1 MSSPPTTLGQYQI
14 IREIARSNDIVYEAY
29 DPLMNRRVAV
39 KELNMPAGSTPQQL
53 ADRVS
58 RFGREIHAVSQMNH
72 PNIMT
77 VFTASVDDGR
87 SYMAMEYLD
96 GITLRKEIDNSG
108 FIPVERAIEII
119 SAILSGL
126 AHAHDKGV
134 VHRDIKPDNIQL
146 TSDNGVKITDFGI
159 ARLTFQPNL
168 TMDGQVFGTPS
179 YMSPEQVVGKE
190 IDNRTDLFSVGV
202 MLYEMLTG
210 NKPFQGD
217 NVIAI
222 THAIVNGSLPTT
234 TQISQPIYK
243 VIAKALEKAPQMR
256 YHNANEM
263 REALQEAQQPGQHYQ
278 SPVAGFDPYGQP
290 PQSLVAPPYV
300 SPYQAPDPY
309 GQPIQTPYGQ
319 PQPYGQTQY
328 GGVLPAYSPY
338 GQTIAAPP
346 VISAPPTYG
355 AYNPYQAPGVGQMPN
370 QQPYNVYYPPPPGP
384 PLVSAEARER
394 MRQFVWAFI
403 MFMVIAAILV
413 FGFIALTKS
422 IQDSTAKKGP
432 SKPADS
438 VASMSQTGV
447 PVPTLENT
455 KAFRAAE
462 RDASS
467 PTPDPNLKPAG
478 PSGDQLTADASN
490 GEKTITDIAKASILI
505 RAGDAYH
512 EAGDDAKAYE
522 SYTEAFQIRAAN
534 GATNR
539 ELREVLYKMQEVTK
553 PGTPERESVD
563 KAISGQA

>member
-1 MSSPPTTLGQYQI
+1 MSSPPQTLGQYQI

-77 VFTASVDDGR
+77 VFTASVDEGR

-108 FIPVERAIEII
+108 FIEVEKAVEII
-119 SAILSGL
+119 TAILSGL

-146 TSDNGVKITDFGI
+146 TSDGGVKITDFGI

-179 YMSPEQVVGKE
+179 YMSPEQVVGKD

-222 THAIVNGSLPTT
+222 THAIVNGSPPAT
-234 TQISQPIYK
+234 TQIPQGIYT
-243 VIAKALEKAPQMR
+243 VIARALEKAPQMR

-263 REALQEAQQPGQHYQ
+263 RVALLDAQQPMQNYQ
-278 SPVAGFDPYGQP
+278 SPVSGFDPYSQP
-290 PQSLVAPPYV
+290 PQSLIQQPFQA
-300 SPYQAPDPY
+300 PYQAPDPY

-319 PQPYGQTQY
+319 
-328 GGVLPAYSPY
+328 VPAYSPY
-338 GQTIAAPP
+338 GQNIAAPP
-346 VISAPPTYG
+346 VIAAPHTYG
-355 AYNPYQAPGVGQMPN
+355 TYNPYQAPQMGQAPN
-370 QQPYNVYYPPPPGP
+370 QQPYGVYYPPPPGP
-384 PLVSAEARER
+384 PLISYEAKER
-394 MRQFVWAFI
+394 MRQFIYATLLI
-403 MFMVIAAILV
+403 GVIAAILI
-413 FGFIALTKS
+413 FAFIALTNS
-422 IQDSTAKKGP
+422 IQASKTA
-432 SKPADS
+432 SKIKAPE
-438 VASMSQTGV
+438 ASGSGSGV
-447 PVPTLENT
+447 PIPTSENT
-455 KAFRAAE
+455 KTYRPPNTESAVKK
-462 RDASS
+462 
-467 PTPDPNLKPAG
+467 PTG
-478 PSGDQLTADASN
+478 PSGDELVAQADNSAA
-490 GEKTITDIAKASILI
+490 TITDVAKVATLI
-505 RAGDAYH
+505 QAGDAYH
-512 EAGDDAKAYE
+512 EAGDNAKA
-522 SYTEAFQIRAAN
+522 FAAYQQAYKVRSDN
-534 GATNR
+534 GGSKR
-539 ELREVLYKMQEVTK
+539 DLRDLLYKMQEVTV
-553 PGTPERESVD
+553 PGSQERANVD
-563 KAISGQA
+563 QLLNDQL

>member
-96 GITLRKEIDNSG
+96 GITLRKEIDNNG
-108 FIPVERAIEII
+108 FLTAERAIEII
-119 SAILSGL
+119 AAILSGL

-146 TSDNGVKITDFGI
+146 TSDGSVKITDFGI

-179 YMSPEQVVGKE
+179 YMSPEQVVGKD

-222 THAIVNGSLPTT
+222 THAIVNASPPPA
-234 TQISQPIYK
+234 TQIPQPVYQ
-243 VIAKALEKAPQMR
+243 VISRALEKAPQMR

-263 REALQEAQQPGQHYQ
+263 REALLAANQPVQHYQ
-278 SPVAGFDPYGQP
+278 SPVTGMGMDPYMQP
-290 PQSLVAPPYV
+290 PQSLVQPAYLQPY
-300 SPYQAPDPY
+300 SAPDPY

-319 PQPYGQTQY
+319 QQY
-328 GGVLPAYSPY
+328 AGVPAYNPY
-338 GQTIAAPP
+338 AQGIAPPP

-355 AYNPYQAPGVGQMPN
+355 AYNPYQQPMTGQYPN

-394 MRQFVWAFI
+394 MRQFIYATLLI
-403 MFMVIAAILV
+403 SVIAAILI
-413 FGFIALTKS
+413 FAFIAMTNS
-422 IQDSTAKKGP
+422 IQTSAKAKP
-432 SKPADS
+432 SGAK
-438 VASMSQTGV
+438 VANSGV
-447 PVPTLENT
+447 DPNIPVPTLDNT
-455 KAFRAAE
+455 KAYRPPQPNAAS
-462 RDASS
+462 A
-467 PTPDPNLKPAG
+467 TPDPNLKPSG
-478 PSGDQLTADASN
+478 PSGDELTATATNS
-490 GEKTITDIAKASILI
+490 EATITDIAKASTLI
-505 RAGDAYH
+505 RAGDAYK
-512 EAGDDAKAYE
+512 EAGDTSKAYE
-522 SYTEAFQIRAAN
+522 SYRQAYLIRAAN
-534 GATNR
+534 NASR
-539 ELREVLYKMQEVTK
+539 ADLRDVLYKMQEVTAA
-553 PGTPERESVD
+553 GSPERAEVD
-563 KAISGQA
+563 SALAEQGGL

>member
-1 MSSPPTTLGQYQI
+1 MSSPPQTLGQYQI

-39 KELNMPAGSTPQQL
+39 KELHMPPGSTPQQL

-108 FIPVERAIEII
+108 FIPAERAIEII
-119 SAILSGL
+119 SSILSGL

-146 TSDNGVKITDFGI
+146 TSDGGVKITDFGI

-179 YMSPEQVVGKE
+179 YMSPEQVVGKD
-190 IDNRTDLFSVGV
+190 IDQRTDLFSVGV

-222 THAIVNGSLPTT
+222 THAIVNASPAPA
-234 TQISQPIYK
+234 TQIAQPIYQ
-243 VIAKALEKAPQMR
+243 VIIRALEKAPQMR

-263 REALQEAQQPGQHYQ
+263 RVALQDAQQPVMPVQQYQ
-278 SPVAGFDPYGQP
+278 NPTGSFDPYGAP
-290 PQSLVAPPYV
+290 PQSLVQQPYAA
-300 SPYQAPDPY
+300 PYQAPDPY

-319 PQPYGQTQY
+319 APYGQSPY
-328 GGVLPAYSPY
+328 GGSNSAYSPY
-338 GQTIAAPP
+338 GQNIAPPP
-346 VISAPPTYG
+346 VISAPPSYG
-355 AYNPYQAPGVGQMPN
+355 AYNPYQAPLPGQMPN

-384 PLVSAEARER
+384 PLISQEAKER
-394 MRQFVWAFI
+394 MRQFIYAIILFG
-403 MFMVIAAILV
+403 VIVAILV
-413 FGFIALTKS
+413 AGFIAMTNS
-422 IQDSTAKKGP
+422 IQNSNQAKVGGTGTST
-432 SKPADS
+432 SS
-438 VASMSQTGV
+438 ESGV
-447 PVPTLENT
+447 PIPTLENT
-455 KAFRAAE
+455 KAYRPAG
-462 RDASS
+462 
-467 PTPDPNLKPAG
+467 TPNANTKPAG
-478 PSGDQLTADASN
+478 PTGDDLSTAANN
-490 GEKTITDIAKASILI
+490 GETIITDVAKA
-505 RAGDAYH
+505 
-512 EAGDDAKAYE
+512 
-522 SYTEAFQIRAAN
+522 
-534 GATNR
+534 AT
-539 ELREVLYKMQEVTK
+539 LY
-553 PGTPERESVD
+553 
-563 KAISGQA
+563 SGG

>member
-1 MSSPPTTLGQYQI
+1 MSSPPQTLGQYQI

-39 KELNMPAGSTPQQL
+39 KELHMPPGSTPQQL

-108 FIPVERAIEII
+108 FIPVEKAVEII
-119 SAILSGL
+119 AAILGGL

-146 TSDNGVKITDFGI
+146 TSDGGVKITDFGI

-190 IDNRTDLFSVGV
+190 IDQRTDLFSVGV

-222 THAIVNGSLPTT
+222 THAIVNASPPAT
-234 TQISQPIYK
+234 TQIPQGIYA
-243 VIAKALEKAPQMR
+243 VIARSLEKAPQMR

-263 REALQEAQQPGQHYQ
+263 KAALLDAQLPMQNYQ
-278 SPVAGFDPYGQP
+278 SPVSGFDPYSQP
-290 PQSLVAPPYV
+290 PQSLIQQTYT

-319 PQPYGQTQY
+319 VPT
-328 GGVLPAYSPY
+328 YSPY
-338 GQTIAAPP
+338 GQNMAAPP
-346 VISAPPTYG
+346 IIAALPTYG
-355 AYNPYQAPGVGQMPN
+355 TYNPYQPPTGGQMPN
-370 QQPYNVYYPPPPGP
+370 PQPFSVYYPPPPGP
-384 PLVSAEARER
+384 PLISYEAKER
-394 MRQFVWAFI
+394 MRQFVYATLLI
-403 MFMVIAAILV
+403 GIIAVILIL
-413 FGFIALTKS
+413 GFLALTNSVNSSKS
-422 IQDSTAKKGP
+422 AAKETKP
-432 SKPADS
+432 SGSSAES
-438 VASMSQTGV
+438 SSSV
-447 PVPTLENT
+447 PVPTIENT
-455 KAFRAAE
+455 KAYRPPGAESAA
-462 RDASS
+462 
-467 PTPDPNLKPAG
+467 TKPAG
-478 PSGDQLTADASN
+478 PSGDDLTAKADNSAA
-490 GEKTITDIAKASILI
+490 TITDVAKVATLI
-505 RAGDAYH
+505 QAGDAYH
-512 EAGDDAKAYE
+512 AAGDNDKALVAYQQA
-522 SYTEAFQIRAAN
+522 YKIRSDN
-534 GATNR
+534 GGSKR
-539 ELREVLYKMQEVTK
+539 DLRDLLYKMQEVTA
-553 PGTPERESVD
+553 PGSPQRADVD
-563 KAISGQA
+563 KYLGDQL

>member
-29 DPLMNRRVAV
+29 DPLMNRRVAI
-39 KELNMPAGSTPQQL
+39 KELHMPPGSTPQQL

-108 FIPVERAIEII
+108 FIAVDKAVEII

-146 TSDNGVKITDFGI
+146 TSDSGVKITDFGI

-190 IDNRTDLFSVGV
+190 IDQRTDLFSVGV

-222 THAIVNGSLPTT
+222 THAIVNASPAPA
-234 TQISQPIYK
+234 TQIPQEIYK
-243 VIAKALEKAPQMR
+243 VISRSLEKAPQMR

-263 REALQEAQQPGQHYQ
+263 RQALLDAQQPVQHYQ
-278 SPVAGFDPYGQP
+278 SPVTGMGMDPYSAP
-290 PQSLVAPPYV
+290 PQSLIQAPYAQ
-300 SPYQAPDPY
+300 PYQAPDPY
-309 GQPIQTPYGQ
+309 GQPPIQAPYGQNPYQTPYG
-319 PQPYGQTQY
+319 
-328 GGVLPAYSPY
+328 GVVPGYSPY
-338 GQTIAAPP
+338 GAPP
-346 VISAPPTYG
+346 VIAAPPPTYG
-355 AYNPYQAPGVGQMPN
+355 AYNPYQAQSPGQMPN

-384 PLVSAEARER
+384 PLISSEARER
-394 MRQFVWAFI
+394 MRQFVYAFI
-403 MFMVIAAILV
+403 LFVVIAAILV
-413 FGFIALTKS
+413 FAFISLTNS
-422 IQDSTAKKGP
+422 IQN
-432 SKPADS
+432 SKTSKSGGSDRTS
-438 VASMSQTGV
+438 SSSGSGV
-447 PVPTLENT
+447 PVPTVENT
-455 KAFRAAE
+455 GQYRPAGSAPAN
-462 RDASS
+462 A
-467 PTPDPNLKPAG
+467 KPAG
-478 PSGDQLTADASN
+478 PSGDELSAAATN
-490 GEKTITDIAKASILI
+490 GETLITDIAKATTLI
-505 RAGDAYH
+505 RAGDAYK
-512 EAGDDAKAYE
+512 EAGEKGKAYE
-522 SYTEAFQIRAAN
+522 VYRQAYQIRAAN
-534 GATNR
+534 NASRADLR
-539 ELREVLYKMQEVTK
+539 ELLYKMKDVVA
-553 PGTPERESVD
+553 PGSPEAAEIET
-563 KAISGQA
+563 AINGQM

>member
-1 MSSPPTTLGQYQI
+1 MSSPPQTLGQYQI

-77 VFTASVDDGR
+77 VFTASVDEGR

-108 FIPVERAIEII
+108 FIPVDRAIEIVT
-119 SAILSGL
+119 AILSGL
-126 AHAHDKGV
+126 SHAHDKGV

-146 TSDNGVKITDFGI
+146 TSDGSVKITDFGI

-179 YMSPEQVVGKE
+179 YMSPEQVVGKD

-222 THAIVNGSLPTT
+222 THAIVNASPPPS
-234 TQISQPIYK
+234 TQISQPIYQ
-243 VIAKALEKAPQMR
+243 VIARALEKAPQMR
-256 YHNANEM
+256 FHNANEM
-263 REALQEAQQPGQHYQ
+263 REALLSASQPVQSYQ
-278 SPVAGFDPYGQP
+278 SPLTGFDPYGQP
-290 PQSLVAPPYV
+290 PQSLVQQPYAQ
-300 SPYQAPDPY
+300 PYQAPDPY

-319 PQPYGQTQY
+319 PNVTQGQY
-328 GGVLPAYSPY
+328 GGVQPAYNPY
-338 GQTIAAPP
+338 GQQIMAPP
-346 VISAPPTYG
+346 VIGAPPSYG
-355 AYNPYQAPGVGQMPN
+355 AYNPYQQPMPGQFPQ

-394 MRQFVWAFI
+394 MRQFIYATLLI
-403 MFMVIAAILV
+403 SVIAAILV
-413 FGFIALTKS
+413 VAFIALMNS
-422 IQDSTAKKGP
+422 IQTSSVKKKSDEKEAGITA
-432 SKPADS
+432 SS
-438 VASMSQTGV
+438 SQV
-447 PVPTLENT
+447 PVPTLDNT
-455 KAFRAAE
+455 KHLRNQGN
-462 RDASS
+462 RDSGGS
-467 PTPDPNLKPAG
+467 PSATNSKPTG
-478 PSGDQLTADASN
+478 PTGDELTATASN
-490 GEKTITDIAKASILI
+490 SEAIITDIAKAATLI

-512 EAGDDAKAYE
+512 ESGDNGKAYE
-522 SYTEAFQIRAAN
+522 SYRQAYSIRAAN
-534 GATNR
+534 NATKR
-539 ELREVLYKMQEVTK
+539 ELREVLYKMQEVAA
-553 PGTPERESVD
+553 PGTPEREDVD
-563 KAISGQA
+563 RAIAENR

>member
-1 MSSPPTTLGQYQI
+1 MSSPPQTLGQYQI

-39 KELNMPAGSTPQQL
+39 KELHMPPGSTPQQL

-77 VFTASVDDGR
+77 VFTAAVDEGR

-108 FIPVERAIEII
+108 FIPVEKAVEII
-119 SAILSGL
+119 AAILGGL

-146 TSDNGVKITDFGI
+146 TSDGGVKITDFGI

-190 IDNRTDLFSVGV
+190 IDQRTDLFSVGV

-222 THAIVNGSLPTT
+222 THAIVNASPPAT
-234 TQISQPIYK
+234 TQIPQGIYA
-243 VIAKALEKAPQMR
+243 VIARALEKAPQMR

-263 REALQEAQQPGQHYQ
+263 KVALLDAQQPMQNYQ
-278 SPVAGFDPYGQP
+278 SPVSGFDPYSQP
-290 PQSLVAPPYV
+290 PQSLIQQPYT

-319 PQPYGQTQY
+319 I
-328 GGVLPAYSPY
+328 PAYSPY
-338 GQTIAAPP
+338 GQTMAAPP
-346 VISAPPTYG
+346 VIATPPTYG
-355 AYNPYQAPGVGQMPN
+355 TYNPYQPPTSGQMPA
-370 QQPYNVYYPPPPGP
+370 QQPYSVYYPPPPGP
-384 PLVSAEARER
+384 PLISYEAKER
-394 MRQFVWAFI
+394 MRQFIYATLLI
-403 MFMVIAAILV
+403 GIIAVILIL
-413 FGFIALTKS
+413 GFLALTNSVNSSKTANKEGKPS
-422 IQDSTAKKGP
+422 STSTDSG
-432 SKPADS
+432 SS
-438 VASMSQTGV
+438 V
-447 PVPTLENT
+447 PVPTVENT
-455 KAFRAAE
+455 KAYRPPGTESAVKK
-462 RDASS
+462 
-467 PTPDPNLKPAG
+467 PTG
-478 PSGDQLTADASN
+478 PSGDELTAKADNSAA
-490 GEKTITDIAKASILI
+490 TITDVAKVATLI
-505 RAGDAYH
+505 QAGDAYH
-512 EAGDDAKAYE
+512 AAGDDGKALAAYQQA
-522 SYTEAFQIRAAN
+522 YKIRSDN
-534 GATNR
+534 GGSKR
-539 ELREVLYKMQEVTK
+539 DLRDLLYKMQEVTA
-553 PGTPERESVD
+553 PGSPERADVD
-563 KAISGQA
+563 KYLSDQL

>member
-1 MSSPPTTLGQYQI
+1 MSSPPQTLGQYQI

-87 SYMAMEYLD
+87 SFMAMEYLD

-108 FIPVERAIEII
+108 FIAVDRAVEII
-119 SAILSGL
+119 AAILSGL

-146 TSDNGVKITDFGI
+146 TSDGSVKITDFGI

-179 YMSPEQVVGKE
+179 YMSPEQVVGKD

-222 THAIVNGSLPTT
+222 THAIVNASPPPATSIP
-234 TQISQPIYK
+234 QPVYQVISR
-243 VIAKALEKAPQMR
+243 ALEKAPQMR

-263 REALQEAQQPGQHYQ
+263 REALLTANQPVQNYQ
-278 SPVAGFDPYGQP
+278 SPVTGMGMDPYMQP
-290 PQSLVAPPYV
+290 PQSLVQPAYV
-300 SPYQAPDPY
+300 QPYQAPDPY

-319 PQPYGQTQY
+319 QTYGQTLY
-328 GGVLPAYSPY
+328 GGVVPAYSPY
-338 GQTIAAPP
+338 GQTIAPPP
-346 VISAPPTYG
+346 VISPQPTYG
-355 AYNPYQAPGVGQMPN
+355 NYNPYQQPMPGAMPN
-370 QQPYNVYYPPPPGP
+370 PQPYNVYYPPPPGP
-384 PLVSAEARER
+384 PLVSAEAKER
-394 MRQFVWAFI
+394 MRQFIYATLLMI
-403 MFMVIAAILV
+403 VIAAILI
-413 FGFIALTKS
+413 FAFIAMTNS
-422 IQDSTAKKGP
+422 IQTAAKKKDDLRVATSTISGSNTDNHGP
-432 SKPADS
+432 LPTGGNQSN
-438 VASMSQTGV
+438 AST
-447 PVPTLENT
+447 PT
-455 KAFRAAE
+455 
-462 RDASS
+462 S
-467 PTPDPNLKPAG
+467 DPNQKPAG
-478 PSGDQLTADASN
+478 PSGDELSATAANS
-490 GEKTITDIAKASILI
+490 EATITDIAKSATLI

-512 EAGDDAKAYE
+512 ESGDLPKAYDA
-522 SYTEAFQIRAAN
+522 YRQAYLIRAAN
-534 GATNR
+534 NASKHD
-539 ELREVLYKMQEVTK
+539 LREVLYKMQEVAA
-553 PGTPERESVD
+553 PGSPDRAEVERALSD
-563 KAISGQA
+563 LGS

>member
-39 KELNMPAGSTPQQL
+39 KELHMPPGSTPQQL

-58 RFGREIHAVSQMNH
+58 RFGREVVAVSQMNH

-87 SYMAMEYLD
+87 SYLAMEYLD
-96 GITLRKEIDNSG
+96 GITLRKEIDNNG
-108 FIPVERAIEII
+108 FLAVERSIEICA
-119 SAILSGL
+119 AILSGL

-146 TSDNGVKITDFGI
+146 TSDGSVKITDFGI

-222 THAIVNGSLPTT
+222 THAIVNASPAPA
-234 TQISQPIYK
+234 TQIPQEISR
-243 VIAKALEKAPQMR
+243 VISRALEKAPQMR

-263 REALQEAQQPGQHYQ
+263 REALLEANQPVQNYQ
-278 SPVAGFDPYGQP
+278 SPVTGMGMDPYAMP
-290 PQSLVAPPYV
+290 PQSLIQQQYS

-319 PQPYGQTQY
+319 QTYTQTPY
-328 GGVLPAYSPY
+328 GGVLPAYNPY
-338 GQTIAAPP
+338 GQNIAPPP
-346 VISAPPTYG
+346 VISAPVSYG
-355 AYNPYQAPGVGQMPN
+355 NYNPYQAPMPGQPQPM
-370 QQPYNVYYPPPPGP
+370 PYNAYYPPPPGP

-394 MRQFVWAFI
+394 MRQFIYATLLI
-403 MFMVIAAILV
+403 GVIAAILV
-413 FGFIALTKS
+413 FAFIAMTNS
-422 IQDSTAKKGP
+422 IQNSKSGAAGPKASGASTPTSDSK
-432 SKPADS
+432 
-438 VASMSQTGV
+438 V
-447 PVPTLENT
+447 PVPTLDNT
-455 KAFRAAE
+455 KAYRPDGSQPATKVAPGANGDDLSNLANNT
-462 RDASS
+462 DA
-467 PTPDPNLKPAG
+467 
-478 PSGDQLTADASN
+478 
-490 GEKTITDIAKASILI
+490 TITDVAKVATLI
-505 RAGDAYH
+505 KAGDAYK
-512 EAGDDAKAYE
+512 ESGDKAKAYE
-522 SYTEAFQIRAAN
+522 SFRQAYQIRAAN
-534 GATNR
+534 NASRT
-539 ELREVLYKMQEVTK
+539 ELREVLYKMQEVTE
-553 PGTPERESVD
+553 PGSAERAEVD
-563 KAISGQA
+563 KALEG